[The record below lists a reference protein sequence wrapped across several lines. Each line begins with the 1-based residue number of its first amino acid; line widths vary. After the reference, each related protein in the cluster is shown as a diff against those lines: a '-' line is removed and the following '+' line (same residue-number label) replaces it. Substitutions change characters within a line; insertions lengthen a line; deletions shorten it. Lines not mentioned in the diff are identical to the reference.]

1 MLALGQVLPI
11 TNKLDLE
18 RQSLTRKSSMASS
31 YLQILF

>member
-18 RQSLTRKSSMASS
+18 RLELDPKIV
-31 YLQILF
+31 YGF